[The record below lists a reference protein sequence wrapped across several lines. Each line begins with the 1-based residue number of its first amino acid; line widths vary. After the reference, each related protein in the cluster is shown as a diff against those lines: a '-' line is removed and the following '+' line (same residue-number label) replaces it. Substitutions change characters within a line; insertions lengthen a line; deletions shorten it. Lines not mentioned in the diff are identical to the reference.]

1 MSITE
6 RVGDVPLYCIRA
18 LWKGFIVI
26 RFLVFVGIFFF
37 VSTSAFGQ
45 MKDRKKTDLIVVHH
59 SATTG
64 GSVEAFR
71 RYHVQNNG
79 WADIGY
85 HYVITNGN
93 GGPDGALHNGR
104 PIEKVGAHAPGRNE
118 RSIAI
123 CLVGTDKFTP
133 AQKETLI
140 DTIIVVCNEYKLYP
154 SVKTI
159 QGHHEKCPG
168 DGCDFDAIIKEA
180 QRRMT
185 PKKKE

>member
-1 MSITE
+1 M
-6 RVGDVPLYCIRA
+6 
-18 LWKGFIVI
+18 I
-26 RFLVFVGIFFF
+26 RFLFLCVVGFSFAPI
-37 VSTSAFGQ
+37 SAFGQ

-85 HYVITNGN
+85 HFVITNGS
-93 GGPDGALHNGR
+93 GGADGQLHVGR
-104 PIEKVGAHAPGRNE
+104 PADKVGAHAPGRND

-123 CLVGTDKFTP
+123 CLVGTDRFTDR
-133 AQKETLI
+133 QKETL
-140 DTIIVVCNEYKLYP
+140 TGVLVVICEHFKIFP
-154 SVKTI
+154 SAKTI

-185 PKKKE
+185 PKKK

>member
-1 MSITE
+1 MK
-6 RVGDVPLYCIRA
+6 R
-18 LWKGFIVI
+18 FF
-26 RFLVFVGIFFF
+26 FLVVLFSFMVPI
-37 VSTSAFGQ
+37 SAFGQ

-59 SATTG
+59 SATEA

-71 RYHVQNNG
+71 RYHVEINK

-93 GGPDGALHNGR
+93 GGPDGKLHTGR
-104 PIEKVGAHAPGRNE
+104 LAEKVGAHAPGRNE

-140 DTIIVVCNEYKLYP
+140 DTIIVVCNHYKIFP
-154 SVKTI
+154 STRTI
-159 QGHHEKCPG
+159 EGHHEKCPG
-168 DGCDFDAIIKEA
+168 DGCNLGDVIKEA
-180 QRRMT
+180 QRRMAQ
-185 PKKKE
+185 KKKE